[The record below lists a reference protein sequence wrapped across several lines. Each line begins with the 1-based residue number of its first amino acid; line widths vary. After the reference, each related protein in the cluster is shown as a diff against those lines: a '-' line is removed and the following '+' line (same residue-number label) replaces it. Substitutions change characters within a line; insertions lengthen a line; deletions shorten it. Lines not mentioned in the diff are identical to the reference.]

1 MCSFFFLGKNIIDHT
16 NEQQKALEKQRAEIS
31 ERKRRTIEM
40 KQELEKKEEST
51 EEIRGMEKLLF
62 ILPHAWNSNR
72 RLLDYQTQ

>member
-1 MCSFFFLGKNIIDHT
+1 MYWSFLSGKNIIDHT

-51 EEIRGMEKLLF
+51 EEIKGNKLYS
-62 ILPHAWNSNR
+62 HVEC
-72 RLLDYQTQ
+72 